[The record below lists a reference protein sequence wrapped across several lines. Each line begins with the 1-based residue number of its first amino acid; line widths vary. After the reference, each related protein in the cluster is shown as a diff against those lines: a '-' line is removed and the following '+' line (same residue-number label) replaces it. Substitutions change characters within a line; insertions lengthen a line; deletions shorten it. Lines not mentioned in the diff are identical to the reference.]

1 MRFALLLALL
11 LCVPAVLAADWGLYQ
26 NARFGYAV
34 GVPPGFAG
42 EGEAANGDGQAF
54 RSADGR
60 QLLRAWGGNIVEDSF
75 ESAAFAAMGFAA
87 GDGWSLSYERVTPGW
102 ASWSGTRNGMILYA
116 RMISLC
122 GGAQYAAFQLEYAE
136 RDVGQ
141 MDLVVDRLVASLRAT
156 GSGAGC

>member
-11 LCVPAVLAADWGLYQ
+11 LCAPAVLAADWGLYR

-34 GVPPGFAG
+34 GIPPGFAG
-42 EGEAANGDGQAF
+42 EGESANGDGQAF
-54 RSADGR
+54 RSADGT
-60 QLLRAWGGNIVEDSF
+60 QALSAWGGIVLERSF
-75 ESAAFAAMGFAA
+75 EAAAQTAMGFARE
-87 GDGWSLSYERVTPGW
+87 DGWALSYERVTPSW
-102 ASWSGTRNGMILYA
+102 ASWSGRRNGMILYA
-116 RMISLC
+116 RMIALC
-122 GGAQYAAFQLEYAE
+122 GGSRYAAFQLEYAE